1 MNKII
6 YIIFLILLTY
16 GCQTIKKGLGIE
28 KDIPDEFLIKKVD
41 PIEQPPNFELLP
53 PGSQIKK
60 TSNRKNSTKKI
71 IDGNLKR
78 KSSDTNIEQNE
89 TNKVEQEILKNIKK
103 ND

>member
-1 MNKII
+1 MIKII

-16 GCQTIKKGLGIE
+16 SCQNLKKGLGIE
-28 KDIPDEFLIKKVD
+28 KDAPDEFLIKKVD

-60 TSNRKNSTKKI
+60 SSNRQNSTKKI

-78 KSSDTNIEQNE
+78 KSSDTNIKQNE
-89 TNKVEQEILKNIKK
+89 TNKVEKEILKNIKK